1 MGGARRAL
9 PGAPSVSGARAHSH
23 LTAQSSQLPSG
34 NQAAATGDGPIV
46 TPSLSSLLA
55 LALAFPLVA
64 TAQSVRLDRPAASH
78 PEVFSFVRGVREL
91 RDGRLLVAD
100 WIEQRVVVL
109 DFAGGSADDV
119 VTEGGGP
126 DEVRLPSGL
135 VPFRGDST
143 LLVDQGNTR
152 LLVLAPDGRVARTIA
167 AEAPGRMGTRGV
179 TADGAFLHAIPSW
192 AEGPSA
198 LPDDSVRIVRW
209 DPRTDRSTPVAVV
222 QGTRWR
228 KDRSPAMTP
237 RLPMVGFASQDA
249 WMVSPAGE
257 VVIVR
262 ASPYRVEVIGVGGR
276 RRIGPALPVTPRP
289 VTAADKLRF
298 VRDFAAGSPV
308 SGRGPGGGMGRAPMP
323 SARELAQQVETAE
336 WATHHPPFD
345 ASGVFAAPGG
355 RTWVARP
362 AFPGEPVRYDVF
374 DADGRRVQQVE
385 LGARRR
391 VVHVGARGVYVV
403 AETEDGEQTIERFA
417 IP

>member
-1 MGGARRAL
+1 M
-9 PGAPSVSGARAHSH
+9 
-23 LTAQSSQLPSG
+23 
-34 NQAAATGDGPIV
+34 
-46 TPSLSSLLA
+46 TPSSSSLLA
-55 LALAFPLVA
+55 LALALPLVA
-64 TAQSVRLDRPAASH
+64 TAQPVRLDRPAATH

-91 RDGRLLVAD
+91 RDGRVLVAD
-100 WIEQRVVVL
+100 WIEQRVAIL
-109 DFAGGSADDV
+109 DIARGSATDV

-152 LLVLAPDGRVARTIA
+152 LLVLGPDGRAARTIVA
-167 AEAPGRMGTRGV
+167 DAPGRMGTRGI
-179 TADGAFLHAIPSW
+179 TNDGAFLYAIPSW
-192 AEGPSA
+192 AAGPAA

-209 DPRTDRSTPVAVV
+209 DPGTDRSTPVAVV

-237 RLPMVGFASQDA
+237 RLPMVAFASQDA
-249 WMVSPAGE
+249 WTVSSAGE

-262 ASPYRVEVIGVGGR
+262 ANPYRVEVIGADGR
-276 RRIGPALPVTPRP
+276 RRTGPSYSAVPRA

-298 VRDFAAGSPV
+298 VREFAASSPM

-355 RTWVARP
+355 RTWVAHP

-374 DADGRRVQQVE
+374 DADGRRLRQVE

-403 AETEDGEQTIERFA
+403 AETEDGEQTIERYA
-417 IP
+417 SP